1 MEIYTLKSIIIL
13 IFSLLFGTVFAS
25 EISYIRYYANE
36 KDFIANVPMKSTNR
50 RGYDHL
56 TAYFND
62 KNLPVKLE
70 YYMSN
75 GSLRKREI
83 MEYNSDKVL
92 VKKGEVNSEGKFLE
106 LVVYSNDEPWSVEFQ
121 KSNSIEKE
129 SVNLVDQR
137 STFIIPRGEQVTQII
152 FETIDGLKY
161 GKIELDY
168 DYLNFLS
175 EERWRKLPSGEIIRK
190 FNYKF
195 DLMSNVTQIWEYGR
209 DNKLV
214 SEVALD
220 MVPADQLYR
229 TPPPRT
235 GNILDE
241 YDIIQKEIKEK
252 RIITS
257 NNPIIPHSVFD
268 QLVLK
273 SGQSLEVDFVG
284 TNQNGIQFRLSNNDG
299 LLTVPFNNVRSLTSR
314 MGDVIYPEA
323 IEFRKSY

>member
-1 MEIYTLKSIIIL
+1 MRFFILLTIIIYQIIL
-13 IFSLLFGTVFAS
+13 SDD
-25 EISYIRYYANE
+25 ISYIRYYANE
-36 KDFIANVPMKSTNR
+36 KDFIANVPMKSTSR
-50 RGYDHL
+50 RGFDHL

-62 KNLPVKLE
+62 YNLPVKLE
-70 YYMSN
+70 HYMSN
-75 GSLRKREI
+75 GSLTKREI
-83 MEYNSDKVL
+83 MEYNDDKVL
-92 VKKGEVNSEGKFLE
+92 VRKGEVNSEGKFLK
-106 LVVYSNDEPWSVEFQ
+106 LVVFSNDEPWSIEFQ
-121 KSNSIEKE
+121 KSNFIKDEYI
-129 SVNLVDQR
+129 NFTDQR

-152 FETIDGLKY
+152 FETIDGRKY

-175 EERWRKLPSGEIIRK
+175 EERWRALPSGEIIRK
-190 FNYKF
+190 FKYKF
-195 DLMSNVTQIWEYGR
+195 DLMSNVTQIWEYGK
-209 DNKLV
+209 NNELI

-241 YDIIQKEIKEK
+241 YDIIKKEIEDK
-252 RIITS
+252 RIISS
-257 NNPIIPHSVFD
+257 NNPIIPHTNFD

-273 SGQSLEVDFVG
+273 TGQSLDIDFVG
-284 TNQNGIQFRLSNNDG
+284 TNQNGIQFRLNDNDG
-299 LLTVPFNNVRSLTSR
+299 LLTVPFSNVRSLTSR

>member
-1 MEIYTLKSIIIL
+1 MKFFILITIIIYQIIL
-13 IFSLLFGTVFAS
+13 SDD
-25 EISYIRYYANE
+25 ISYIRYYANE
-36 KDFIANVPMKSTNR
+36 KDFIANVPMKSTSR
-50 RGYDHL
+50 RGFDHL

-62 KNLPVKLE
+62 YNLPVKLE

-75 GSLRKREI
+75 GSLTKREI
-83 MEYNSDKVL
+83 MEYNDDKVL
-92 VKKGEVNSEGKFLE
+92 VRKGEVNSEGKFLK
-106 LVVYSNDEPWSVEFQ
+106 LVVFSNDEPWSIEFQ
-121 KSNSIEKE
+121 KSNFIKDEHI
-129 SVNLVDQR
+129 NFTDQR

-152 FETIDGLKY
+152 FETIDGKKY

-175 EERWRKLPSGEIIRK
+175 EERWRALPSGEVIRK
-190 FNYKF
+190 FKYKF
-195 DLMSNVTQIWEYGR
+195 DLMSNVTQIWEYGK
-209 DNKLV
+209 NNELI

-241 YDIIQKEIKEK
+241 YDIIKKEIEDK
-252 RIITS
+252 RIISS
-257 NNPIIPHSVFD
+257 NNPIIPHTNFD

-273 SGQSLEVDFVG
+273 TGQSLDIDFVG
-284 TNQNGIQFRLSNNDG
+284 TNQNGIQFRLNDNDG
-299 LLTVPFNNVRSLTSR
+299 LLTVPFSNVRSLTSR

>member
-1 MEIYTLKSIIIL
+1 MKSIIIL
-13 IFSLLFGTVFAS
+13 ILTLAIGTVFAS

-137 STFIIPRGEQVTQII
+137 STFIIPRGEEVTQII

-175 EERWRKLPSGEIIRK
+175 EERWRKLPSGEVIRK

-209 DNKLV
+209 DNRLV

-314 MGDVIYPEA
+314 MGDVIYPEE

>member
-1 MEIYTLKSIIIL
+1 MKFFILLTVTIYQIIL
-13 IFSLLFGTVFAS
+13 SD

-36 KDFIANVPMKSTNR
+36 KDFIANVPMKSTSR
-50 RGYDHL
+50 RGFDHL

-62 KNLPVKLE
+62 YNLPVKLE

-75 GSLRKREI
+75 GSLTKREI
-83 MEYNSDKVL
+83 MEYNDDKVL
-92 VKKGEVNSEGKFLE
+92 VRKGEVNSEGKFLK
-106 LVVYSNDEPWSVEFQ
+106 LVVFSNDEPWSIEFQ
-121 KSNSIEKE
+121 KSNFTKDEYI
-129 SVNLVDQR
+129 NFINQR

-152 FETIDGLKY
+152 FETIDGKKY

-175 EERWRKLPSGEIIRK
+175 EERWRTFPSGKIIRK
-190 FNYKF
+190 FKYKF
-195 DLMSNVTQIWEYGR
+195 DLMSNVTQIWEYGK
-209 DNKLV
+209 NNELI

-241 YDIIQKEIKEK
+241 YDIIKKEIENK
-252 RIITS
+252 RIIS
-257 NNPIIPHSVFD
+257 SSNPIIPHTNLD

-273 SGQSLEVDFVG
+273 TGQSLEVDFVG
-284 TNQNGIQFRLSNNDG
+284 TNQNGIQIRLNENDG
-299 LLTVPFNNVRSLTSR
+299 ILTVPFSNVRSLTSR

>member
-1 MEIYTLKSIIIL
+1 MKFFILLTIIIYQIIL
-13 IFSLLFGTVFAS
+13 SDD
-25 EISYIRYYANE
+25 ISYIRYYANE
-36 KDFIANVPMKSTNR
+36 KDFIANVPMKSTSR
-50 RGYDHL
+50 RGFDHL

-62 KNLPVKLE
+62 YNLPVKLE
-70 YYMSN
+70 HYMSN
-75 GSLRKREI
+75 GSLTKREI
-83 MEYNSDKVL
+83 MEYNDDKVL
-92 VKKGEVNSEGKFLE
+92 VRKGEVNSEGKFLK
-106 LVVYSNDEPWSVEFQ
+106 LIVFSNDEPWSIEFQ
-121 KSNSIEKE
+121 KSNFIKDEHI
-129 SVNLVDQR
+129 NFTDQR

-152 FETIDGLKY
+152 FETIDGKKY

-175 EERWRKLPSGEIIRK
+175 EERWRALPSGEIIRK
-190 FNYKF
+190 FKYKF
-195 DLMSNVTQIWEYGR
+195 DLMSNVTQIWEYGK
-209 DNKLV
+209 NNELI

-241 YDIIQKEIKEK
+241 YDIIKREIEDK
-252 RIITS
+252 RTIS
-257 NNPIIPHSVFD
+257 SSNPIIPHTNFD

-273 SGQSLEVDFVG
+273 TGQSLDIDFVG
-284 TNQNGIQFRLSNNDG
+284 TNQNGIQFRLNDNDG
-299 LLTVPFNNVRSLTSR
+299 LLTVPFSNVRSLTSR

>member
-1 MEIYTLKSIIIL
+1 MEVYALKSITIL
-13 IFSLLFGTVFAS
+13 VLVIGTVFAS

-257 NNPIIPHSVFD
+257 NNPIIPHSAFD

-284 TNQNGIQFRLSNNDG
+284 TNQNGIQFRLSNNDVY
-299 LLTVPFNNVRSLTSR
+299 LQYHLTMYVL
-314 MGDVIYPEA
+314 
-323 IEFRKSY
+323 

>member
-1 MEIYTLKSIIIL
+1 MEVYTLKSIIALIL
-13 IFSLLFGTVFAS
+13 VLFFGIVFAS
-25 EISYIRYYANE
+25 EISYIRYYLNE

-175 EERWRKLPSGEIIRK
+175 EERWRKLPSGEVIRK

-257 NNPIIPHSVFD
+257 NNPIIPHSIFD

>member
-1 MEIYTLKSIIIL
+1 MRFFIFLTIIIYQI
-13 IFSLLFGTVFAS
+13 IFSD

-36 KDFIANVPMKSTNR
+36 KDFIANVPMKSTSR
-50 RGYDHL
+50 RGFDHL

-62 KNLPVKLE
+62 FNLPVKLE

-75 GSLRKREI
+75 GSLTKREI
-83 MEYNSDKVL
+83 MEYNDDKVL
-92 VKKGEVNSEGKFLE
+92 VRKGEVNSEGKFLK
-106 LVVYSNDEPWSVEFQ
+106 LIVFSNDEPWSIEFQ
-121 KSNSIEKE
+121 KSNFIKDEYI
-129 SVNLVDQR
+129 NFTDQR

-152 FETIDGLKY
+152 FETIDGKKY

-175 EERWRKLPSGEIIRK
+175 EERWRALPSGEIIRK
-190 FNYKF
+190 FKYKF
-195 DLMSNVTQIWEYGR
+195 DLMSNVTQIWEYGK
-209 DNKLV
+209 NNELI

-241 YDIIQKEIKEK
+241 YDIIKKEIEDK
-252 RIITS
+252 RIISS
-257 NNPIIPHSVFD
+257 NNPIIPHTNFD

-273 SGQSLEVDFVG
+273 TGQSLDIDFVG
-284 TNQNGIQFRLSNNDG
+284 TNQNGIQFRLNDNDG
-299 LLTVPFNNVRSLTSR
+299 LLTVPFSNVRSLTSR

>member
-1 MEIYTLKSIIIL
+1 MRFLILLTIIIYQIIL
-13 IFSLLFGTVFAS
+13 SDD
-25 EISYIRYYANE
+25 ISYIRYYANE
-36 KDFIANVPMKSTNR
+36 KDFIANVPMKSTSR
-50 RGYDHL
+50 RGFDHL

-62 KNLPVKLE
+62 YNLPVKLE

-75 GSLRKREI
+75 GSLTKREI
-83 MEYNSDKVL
+83 MEYNDDKVL
-92 VKKGEVNSEGKFLE
+92 VSKGEVNSEGKFLK
-106 LVVYSNDEPWSVEFQ
+106 LVVFSNDEPWSIEFQ
-121 KSNSIEKE
+121 KSNFIKDEYI
-129 SVNLVDQR
+129 NFTDQR

-152 FETIDGLKY
+152 FETIDGKKY

-175 EERWRKLPSGEIIRK
+175 EERWRALPSGEIIRK
-190 FNYKF
+190 FKYKF
-195 DLMSNVTQIWEYGR
+195 DLMSNVTQIWEYGKN
-209 DNKLV
+209 NKLI

-241 YDIIQKEIKEK
+241 YDIIKKEIEDK
-252 RIITS
+252 RIISS
-257 NNPIIPHSVFD
+257 NNPIIPHTNFD

-273 SGQSLEVDFVG
+273 TGQSLDIDFVG
-284 TNQNGIQFRLSNNDG
+284 TNQNGIQFRLNDNDG
-299 LLTVPFNNVRSLTSR
+299 LLTVPFSNVRSLTSR

>member
-1 MEIYTLKSIIIL
+1 MTLAIA
-13 IFSLLFGTVFAS
+13 TAFAS

-121 KSNSIEKE
+121 KSNFIEKE

>member
-1 MEIYTLKSIIIL
+1 MKFFILLTIIIYQIIL
-13 IFSLLFGTVFAS
+13 SDD
-25 EISYIRYYANE
+25 ISYIRYYANE
-36 KDFIANVPMKSTNR
+36 KDFIANVPMKSTSR
-50 RGYDHL
+50 RGFDHL

-62 KNLPVKLE
+62 YNLPVKLE
-70 YYMSN
+70 HYMSN
-75 GSLRKREI
+75 GSLTKREI
-83 MEYNSDKVL
+83 MEYNDDKVL
-92 VKKGEVNSEGKFLE
+92 VRKGEVNSEGKFLK
-106 LVVYSNDEPWSVEFQ
+106 LIVFSNDEPWSIEFQ
-121 KSNSIEKE
+121 KSNFIKDEHI
-129 SVNLVDQR
+129 NFTDQR

-152 FETIDGLKY
+152 FETIDGKKY

-175 EERWRKLPSGEIIRK
+175 EERWRALPSGEIIRK
-190 FNYKF
+190 FKYKF
-195 DLMSNVTQIWEYGR
+195 DLMSNVTQIWEYGK
-209 DNKLV
+209 NNELI

-241 YDIIQKEIKEK
+241 YDIIKKEIEDK
-252 RIITS
+252 RIISS
-257 NNPIIPHSVFD
+257 NNPIIPHTNFD

-273 SGQSLEVDFVG
+273 TGQSLDIDFVG
-284 TNQNGIQFRLSNNDG
+284 TNQNGIQFRLNDNDG
-299 LLTVPFNNVRSLTSR
+299 LLTVPFSNVRSLTSR

>member
-1 MEIYTLKSIIIL
+1 MKSIIIL
-13 IFSLLFGTVFAS
+13 ILALVIGTVFAS

-92 VKKGEVNSEGKFLE
+92 VKKGEINSEGKFLE

-137 STFIIPRGEQVTQII
+137 STFIIPRGEEVTQII

>member
-1 MEIYTLKSIIIL
+1 MKSIIIL
-13 IFSLLFGTVFAS
+13 ILTLAIGTVFAS

-137 STFIIPRGEQVTQII
+137 STFIIPRGEEVTQII

-161 GKIELDY
+161 GRIELDY

>member
-1 MEIYTLKSIIIL
+1 MKFFILLTIIIYQIIL
-13 IFSLLFGTVFAS
+13 SDD
-25 EISYIRYYANE
+25 ISYIRYYANE
-36 KDFIANVPMKSTNR
+36 KDFIANVPMKSTSR
-50 RGYDHL
+50 RGFDHL

-62 KNLPVKLE
+62 YNLPVKLE

-75 GSLRKREI
+75 GSLTKREI
-83 MEYNSDKVL
+83 MEYNDDKVL
-92 VKKGEVNSEGKFLE
+92 VRKGEVNSEGKFLK
-106 LVVYSNDEPWSVEFQ
+106 LVVFSNDEPWSIEFQ
-121 KSNSIEKE
+121 KSNFIKDEYI
-129 SVNLVDQR
+129 NFTDQR

-152 FETIDGLKY
+152 FETIDGKKY

-175 EERWRKLPSGEIIRK
+175 EERWRALPSGEIIRK
-190 FNYKF
+190 FKYKF
-195 DLMSNVTQIWEYGR
+195 DLMSNVTQIWEYGK
-209 DNKLV
+209 NNELI

-241 YDIIQKEIKEK
+241 YDIIKKEIEDK
-252 RIITS
+252 RIISSS
-257 NNPIIPHSVFD
+257 NSIIPHTNFD

-273 SGQSLEVDFVG
+273 TGQSLDIDFVG
-284 TNQNGIQFRLSNNDG
+284 TNQNGIQFRLNDNDG
-299 LLTVPFNNVRSLTSR
+299 LLTVPFSNVRSLTSR

>member
-1 MEIYTLKSIIIL
+1 MKFFILLTVTIYQIIL
-13 IFSLLFGTVFAS
+13 SD

-36 KDFIANVPMKSTNR
+36 KDFIANVPMKSTSR
-50 RGYDHL
+50 RGFDHL

-62 KNLPVKLE
+62 YNLPVKLE

-75 GSLRKREI
+75 GSLTKREI
-83 MEYNSDKVL
+83 MEYNDDKVL
-92 VKKGEVNSEGKFLE
+92 VRKGEVNSEGKFLK
-106 LVVYSNDEPWSVEFQ
+106 LVVFSNDEPWSIEFQ
-121 KSNSIEKE
+121 KSNFIKDEYI
-129 SVNLVDQR
+129 NFTDQR

-152 FETIDGLKY
+152 FETIDGKKY

-175 EERWRKLPSGEIIRK
+175 EERWRTFPSGKIIRK
-190 FNYKF
+190 FKYKF
-195 DLMSNVTQIWEYGR
+195 DLMSNVTQIWEYGK
-209 DNKLV
+209 NNELI

-241 YDIIQKEIKEK
+241 YDIIKKEIEDK
-252 RIITS
+252 RIIS
-257 NNPIIPHSVFD
+257 SSNPIIPHTNFD

-273 SGQSLEVDFVG
+273 TGQLLDIDFVG
-284 TNQNGIQFRLSNNDG
+284 TNQNGIQFRLNDNDG
-299 LLTVPFNNVRSLTSR
+299 LLTVPFSNVRSLTSR

>member
-1 MEIYTLKSIIIL
+1 MKSIIIL
-13 IFSLLFGTVFAS
+13 ILALVIGTVFAS

-62 KNLPVKLE
+62 KNLPIKLE

-137 STFIIPRGEQVTQII
+137 STFIIPRGEEVTQII

>member
-1 MEIYTLKSIIIL
+1 MRFFIPLTIIVYQIIL
-13 IFSLLFGTVFAS
+13 SDD
-25 EISYIRYYANE
+25 ISYIRYYANE
-36 KDFIANVPMKSTNR
+36 KDFIANVPMKSTSR
-50 RGYDHL
+50 RGFDHL

-62 KNLPVKLE
+62 YNLPVKLE

-75 GSLRKREI
+75 GSLTKREV
-83 MEYNSDKVL
+83 MEYNDDNVL
-92 VKKGEVNSEGKFLE
+92 VRKGEVNSEGKFLK
-106 LVVYSNDEPWSVEFQ
+106 LVVFSNDEPWSIEFQ
-121 KSNSIEKE
+121 KSNFIKDEYI
-129 SVNLVDQR
+129 NYTDQR

-152 FETIDGLKY
+152 FETIDGKKY

-175 EERWRKLPSGEIIRK
+175 EERWRTLPSGEIIRK
-190 FNYKF
+190 FKYKF
-195 DLMSNVTQIWEYGR
+195 DIISNVTQIWEYGR
-209 DNKLV
+209 NNELI

-241 YDIIQKEIKEK
+241 YDIIKKEIEDK
-252 RIITS
+252 RIISS
-257 NNPIIPHSVFD
+257 NNPIIPHTNFD

-273 SGQSLEVDFVG
+273 TGQSLDIDFVG
-284 TNQNGIQFRLSNNDG
+284 TNQNGIQFRLNDNDG
-299 LLTVPFNNVRSLTSR
+299 LLTVPFSNVRSLTSR

>member
-1 MEIYTLKSIIIL
+1 MKFFILLTIIIYQIIL
-13 IFSLLFGTVFAS
+13 SDD
-25 EISYIRYYANE
+25 ISYIRYYANE
-36 KDFIANVPMKSTNR
+36 KDFIANVPIKSTSR
-50 RGYDHL
+50 RGFDHL

-62 KNLPVKLE
+62 YNLPVKLE
-70 YYMSN
+70 HYMSN
-75 GSLRKREI
+75 GSLTKREI
-83 MEYNSDKVL
+83 MEYNDDKVL
-92 VKKGEVNSEGKFLE
+92 VRKGEVNSEGKFLK
-106 LVVYSNDEPWSVEFQ
+106 LIVFSNDEPWSIEFQ
-121 KSNSIEKE
+121 KSNFIKDEHI
-129 SVNLVDQR
+129 NFTDQR

-152 FETIDGLKY
+152 FETIGGKKY

-175 EERWRKLPSGEIIRK
+175 EERWRALPSGEIIRK
-190 FNYKF
+190 FKYKF
-195 DLMSNVTQIWEYGR
+195 DLMSNVTQIWEYGK
-209 DNKLV
+209 NNELI

-241 YDIIQKEIKEK
+241 YDIIKKEIEDK
-252 RIITS
+252 RIISS
-257 NNPIIPHSVFD
+257 NNPIIPHTNFD

-273 SGQSLEVDFVG
+273 TGQSLDIDFVG
-284 TNQNGIQFRLSNNDG
+284 TNQNGIQFRLNDNDG
-299 LLTVPFNNVRSLTSR
+299 LLTVPFSNVRSLTSR

>member
-1 MEIYTLKSIIIL
+1 MKFFILLTIIIYQIIL
-13 IFSLLFGTVFAS
+13 SDD
-25 EISYIRYYANE
+25 ISYIRYYANE
-36 KDFIANVPMKSTNR
+36 KDFIANVPIKSTSR
-50 RGYDHL
+50 RGFDHL

-62 KNLPVKLE
+62 YNLPVKLE
-70 YYMSN
+70 HYMSN
-75 GSLRKREI
+75 GSLTKREI
-83 MEYNSDKVL
+83 MEYNDDKVL
-92 VKKGEVNSEGKFLE
+92 VRKGEVNSEGKFLK
-106 LVVYSNDEPWSVEFQ
+106 LIVFSNDEPWSIEFQ
-121 KSNSIEKE
+121 KSNFIKDEYI
-129 SVNLVDQR
+129 NFNDQR

-152 FETIDGLKY
+152 FETIDGKKY

-175 EERWRKLPSGEIIRK
+175 EERWRALPSGKIIRK
-190 FNYKF
+190 FKYKF
-195 DLMSNVTQIWEYGR
+195 DLMSNVTQIWEYGK
-209 DNKLV
+209 NNELI

-241 YDIIQKEIKEK
+241 YDIIKKEIEDK
-252 RIITS
+252 RIISS
-257 NNPIIPHSVFD
+257 NNPIIPHTNFD

-273 SGQSLEVDFVG
+273 TGQSLDIDFVG
-284 TNQNGIQFRLSNNDG
+284 TNQNGIQFRLNDNDG
-299 LLTVPFNNVRSLTSR
+299 LLTVPFSNVRSLTSR

>member
-1 MEIYTLKSIIIL
+1 MEVYTLKSIIIL
-13 IFSLLFGTVFAS
+13 ILALVIGTVFAS

-137 STFIIPRGEQVTQII
+137 STFIIPRGEEVTQII

-220 MVPADQLYR
+220 MVPADQLYQ

>member
-1 MEIYTLKSIIIL
+1 MKSIIIL
-13 IFSLLFGTVFAS
+13 ILTLAIGTVFAS

-62 KNLPVKLE
+62 KNLPIKLE

-129 SVNLVDQR
+129 SVHLVDQR

>member
-1 MEIYTLKSIIIL
+1 MEVYTLKSIIIL
-13 IFSLLFGTVFAS
+13 ILALVIDTVFAS

-137 STFIIPRGEQVTQII
+137 STFIIPRGEEVTQII

-175 EERWRKLPSGEIIRK
+175 EERWRKLPSGEVIRK

-209 DNKLV
+209 DNRLV

>member
-1 MEIYTLKSIIIL
+1 MKFFILLTVTIYQIIL
-13 IFSLLFGTVFAS
+13 SD

-36 KDFIANVPMKSTNR
+36 KDFIANVPMKSTSR
-50 RGYDHL
+50 RGFDHL

-62 KNLPVKLE
+62 YNLPVKLE

-75 GSLRKREI
+75 GSLTKREI
-83 MEYNSDKVL
+83 MEYNDDKVL
-92 VKKGEVNSEGKFLE
+92 VRKGEVNSEGKFLK
-106 LVVYSNDEPWSVEFQ
+106 LVVFSNDEPWSIEFQ
-121 KSNSIEKE
+121 KSNFTKDEYI
-129 SVNLVDQR
+129 NFINQR

-152 FETIDGLKY
+152 FETIDGKKY

-175 EERWRKLPSGEIIRK
+175 EERWRTFPSGKIIRK
-190 FNYKF
+190 FKYKF
-195 DLMSNVTQIWEYGR
+195 DLMSNVTQIWEYGK
-209 DNKLV
+209 NNELI

-241 YDIIQKEIKEK
+241 YDIIKKEIENK
-252 RIITS
+252 RIIS
-257 NNPIIPHSVFD
+257 SSNPIIPHTNLD

-273 SGQSLEVDFVG
+273 TGQSLEVDFVG
-284 TNQNGIQFRLSNNDG
+284 TNQNGIQIRLNENDG
-299 LLTVPFNNVRSLTSR
+299 LLTVPFSNVRSLTSR

>member
-1 MEIYTLKSIIIL
+1 MEVYTLKSITIL
-13 IFSLLFGTVFAS
+13 VLVIGTVFAS

-36 KDFIANVPMKSTNR
+36 QDFIANVPMKSTNR

-92 VKKGEVNSEGKFLE
+92 VKKGEVNSEGKFLK
-106 LVVYSNDEPWSVEFQ
+106 LVVYSNDEPWSIEFQ
-121 KSNSIEKE
+121 KSNFIEKE

-137 STFIIPRGEQVTQII
+137 STFIIPRGEEVTQII

-175 EERWRKLPSGEIIRK
+175 EERWRKLPSGEVIRK

-195 DLMSNVTQIWEYGR
+195 DLMSNVTQIWEYGI

-229 TPPPRT
+229 SPPPRT

>member
-1 MEIYTLKSIIIL
+1 MKFFILLTIIIYQIIL
-13 IFSLLFGTVFAS
+13 SDD
-25 EISYIRYYANE
+25 ISYIRYYANE
-36 KDFIANVPMKSTNR
+36 KDFIANVPIKSTSR
-50 RGYDHL
+50 RGFDHL

-62 KNLPVKLE
+62 YNLPVKLE
-70 YYMSN
+70 HYMSN
-75 GSLRKREI
+75 GSLTKREI
-83 MEYNSDKVL
+83 MEYNDDKVL
-92 VKKGEVNSEGKFLE
+92 VRKGEVNSEGKFLK
-106 LVVYSNDEPWSVEFQ
+106 LIVFSNDEPWSIEFQ
-121 KSNSIEKE
+121 KSNFIKDEYI
-129 SVNLVDQR
+129 NLNDQR

-152 FETIDGLKY
+152 FETIDGKKY

-175 EERWRKLPSGEIIRK
+175 EERWRALPSGEIIRK
-190 FNYKF
+190 FKYKF
-195 DLMSNVTQIWEYGR
+195 DLMSNVTQIWEYGK
-209 DNKLV
+209 NNELI

-241 YDIIQKEIKEK
+241 YDIIKKEIEDK
-252 RIITS
+252 RIISS
-257 NNPIIPHSVFD
+257 NNPIIPHTNFD

-273 SGQSLEVDFVG
+273 TGQSLDIDFVG
-284 TNQNGIQFRLSNNDG
+284 TNQNGIQFRLNDNDG
-299 LLTVPFNNVRSLTSR
+299 LLTVPFSNVRSLTSR

>member
-1 MEIYTLKSIIIL
+1 MKFFILLTIIIYQIIL
-13 IFSLLFGTVFAS
+13 SDD
-25 EISYIRYYANE
+25 ISYIRYYANE
-36 KDFIANVPMKSTNR
+36 KDFIANVPMKSTSR
-50 RGYDHL
+50 RGFDHL

-62 KNLPVKLE
+62 YNLPVKLE
-70 YYMSN
+70 HYMSN
-75 GSLRKREI
+75 GSLTKREI
-83 MEYNSDKVL
+83 MEYNDDKVL
-92 VKKGEVNSEGKFLE
+92 VRKGEVNSEGKFLK
-106 LVVYSNDEPWSVEFQ
+106 LVVFSNDEPWSIEFQ
-121 KSNSIEKE
+121 KSNFIKDEHI
-129 SVNLVDQR
+129 NFTDQR

-152 FETIDGLKY
+152 FETIDGKKY

-175 EERWRKLPSGEIIRK
+175 EERWRALPSGEIIRK
-190 FNYKF
+190 FKYKF
-195 DLMSNVTQIWEYGR
+195 DLMSNVTQIWEYGK
-209 DNKLV
+209 NNELI

-241 YDIIQKEIKEK
+241 YDIIKKEIEDK
-252 RIITS
+252 RIISS
-257 NNPIIPHSVFD
+257 NNPIIPHTNFD

-273 SGQSLEVDFVG
+273 TGQSLDIDFVG
-284 TNQNGIQFRLSNNDG
+284 TNQNGIQFRLNDNDG
-299 LLTVPFNNVRSLTSR
+299 LLTVPFSNVRSLTSR

>member
-1 MEIYTLKSIIIL
+1 MKFFILITIIIYQIIL
-13 IFSLLFGTVFAS
+13 SDD
-25 EISYIRYYANE
+25 ISYIRYYANE
-36 KDFIANVPMKSTNR
+36 KDFIANVPMKSTSR
-50 RGYDHL
+50 RGFDHL

-62 KNLPVKLE
+62 YNLPVKLE

-75 GSLRKREI
+75 GSLTKREI
-83 MEYNSDKVL
+83 MEYNDDKVL
-92 VKKGEVNSEGKFLE
+92 VRKGEVNSEGKFLK
-106 LVVYSNDEPWSVEFQ
+106 LVVFSNDEPWSIEFQ
-121 KSNSIEKE
+121 KSNFIKDEYI
-129 SVNLVDQR
+129 NFTDQR

-152 FETIDGLKY
+152 FETIDGKKY

-175 EERWRKLPSGEIIRK
+175 EERWRALPSGEIIRK
-190 FNYKF
+190 FKYKF
-195 DLMSNVTQIWEYGR
+195 DLMSNVTQIWEYGK
-209 DNKLV
+209 NNELI

-220 MVPADQLYR
+220 MVPVDQLYR

-241 YDIIQKEIKEK
+241 YDIIKKEIEDK
-252 RIITS
+252 RIISSS
-257 NNPIIPHSVFD
+257 NSIIPHTNFD

-273 SGQSLEVDFVG
+273 TGQSLDIDFVG
-284 TNQNGIQFRLSNNDG
+284 TNQNGIQFRLNDNDG
-299 LLTVPFNNVRSLTSR
+299 LLTVPFSNVRSLTSR

>member
-1 MEIYTLKSIIIL
+1 LKSIIIL
-13 IFSLLFGTVFAS
+13 ILALVIGTVFAS

-175 EERWRKLPSGEIIRK
+175 EERWRKLPSGEVIRK

-209 DNKLV
+209 DNRLV

>member
-1 MEIYTLKSIIIL
+1 MKSIIIL
-13 IFSLLFGTVFAS
+13 ILALVIGTVFAS

>member
-1 MEIYTLKSIIIL
+1 MKKYVIL
-13 IFSLLFGTVFAS
+13 IAILQTALVHTQN
-25 EISYIRYYANE
+25 ISFIRYYAND
-36 KDFIANVPMKSTNR
+36 KDFIANVPMKASNR

-56 TAYFND
+56 AAYFND
-62 KNLPVKLE
+62 RNLPVKVE
-70 YYMSN
+70 YYLSN
-75 GSLRKREI
+75 GSLNKREV
-83 MEYNSDKVL
+83 MEYNKEKEL
-92 VKKGEVNSEGKFLE
+92 IRKGEVNSKGQYIK
-106 LVVYSNDEPWSVEFQ
+106 LVVYSNNEPWSEEYQ
-121 KSNSIEKE
+121 KSNYTEQERI
-129 SVNLVDQR
+129 NFTDQS
-137 STFIIPRGEQVTQII
+137 STFYIPRGEHVTQII
-152 FETIDGLKY
+152 FETIDGLQY

-175 EERWRKLPSGEIIRK
+175 EERWRELPSGKVIRQ

-195 DLMSNVTQIWEYGR
+195 DLLSDVTQIWEYGK
-209 DNKLV
+209 NGELI

-241 YDIIQKEIKEK
+241 YDIIAKEIKEK

-257 NNPIIPHSVFD
+257 KKPIIPYTEND

-273 SGQSLEVDFVG
+273 TGQALEVDYVG
-284 TNQNGIQFRLSNNDG
+284 TNQNGIQFRLGDSEG
-299 LLTVPFNNVRSLTSR
+299 LLTVPFDNVRSLTSR

-323 IEFRKSY
+323 IEYRKSQ

>member
-1 MEIYTLKSIIIL
+1 MEVYTLKSIIIL
-13 IFSLLFGTVFAS
+13 ILALVIDTVFAS

-137 STFIIPRGEQVTQII
+137 STFIIPRGEEVTQII

>member
-1 MEIYTLKSIIIL
+1 MEVYTLKSIIIL
-13 IFSLLFGTVFAS
+13 ILALVIDTVIAS

-137 STFIIPRGEQVTQII
+137 STFIIPRGEQVTQIV